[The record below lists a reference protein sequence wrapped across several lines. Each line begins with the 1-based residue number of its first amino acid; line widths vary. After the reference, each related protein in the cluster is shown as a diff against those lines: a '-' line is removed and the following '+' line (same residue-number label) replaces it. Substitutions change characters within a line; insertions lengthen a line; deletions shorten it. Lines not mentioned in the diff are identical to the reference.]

1 MVLTREEFPKSSW
14 TITLLIQWRPLIAST
29 QRQCEFMELV
39 QCLERAHLC
48 GKSGLNLLVKLL
60 EGWRLLLY
68 ALIWAVQQTIRN
80 FDEHF
85 RLPILWVAF
94 RSLCYN
100 CILLNNIM
108 VFYLDFHRLLQW
120 KNVKSSSKTISL
132 LFTFQ
137 NKLSLQRGLQSIE
150 KYNRIKTNA
159 VRQPPLEWRGSN
171 ISAVN
176 SIIHSY
182 MLALIIC

>member
-1 MVLTREEFPKSSW
+1 
-14 TITLLIQWRPLIAST
+14 
-29 QRQCEFMELV
+29 
-39 QCLERAHLC
+39 
-48 GKSGLNLLVKLL
+48 
-60 EGWRLLLY
+60 
-68 ALIWAVQQTIRN
+68 
-80 FDEHF
+80 
-85 RLPILWVAF
+85 
-94 RSLCYN
+94 
-100 CILLNNIM
+100 M

-171 ISAVN
+171 TSAVN